1 MASLAFNLL
10 ARDPASNARAGRMT
24 TPHGEIRTPVFM
36 PVGTQATVKTLT
48 PEELEAAGAQ
58 IILGNTY
65 HLFLRPGHALIREM
79 GGLHG
84 FMNWRRPL
92 LTDSGGYQVF
102 SLSDLKSIQ
111 EEGVTFQSHIDGSRH
126 LFTPESV
133 MEIETALGADII
145 APLDECPPYP
155 CDYGYAKDSA
165 ALTLRWAERSQKRF
179 DELEGERAHPQALF
193 GIVQGSVYED
203 LRVDCAR
210 SLVDRGFDAYAIG
223 GMSIGEPKSAMADL
237 IDATVEH
244 LPEDRPRYL
253 MGAGTPEDLVD
264 AVGRGIDMFDC
275 VIPTREGRN
284 GALYTR
290 SGRINI
296 YNARFRADDGP
307 IDSSCSCY
315 ACRTFSRSYIRHLY
329 RAGEILGPR
338 MGTLHNIHFYVGLV
352 SEMRKA
358 ILEGRFGAWSRS
370 FLTAYRSETARSET
384 ARSET
389 ARSETARKEQP
400 Q

>member
-1 MASLAFNLL
+1 MASLDFELL
-10 ARDPASNARAGRMT
+10 AADPASRARAGRMK

-48 PEELEAAGAQ
+48 PADLEAAGAQ
-58 IILGNTY
+58 VVLGNTY
-65 HLFLRPGHALIREM
+65 HLFLRPGHELIRAL

-102 SLSDLKSIQ
+102 SLSDLKSIG

-126 LFTPESV
+126 LFTPEFV

-165 ALTLRWAERSQKRF
+165 ALTLRWAARSQKRF

-203 LRVDCAR
+203 LRVHCAR
-210 SLVDRGFDAYAIG
+210 ALVDQEFDAYAIG
-223 GMSIGEPKSAMADL
+223 GMSIGEPKSTMGDL
-237 IDATVEH
+237 IDATVEC
-244 LPEDRPRYL
+244 LPADRPRYL

-296 YNARFRADDGP
+296 YNARFRADAGP
-307 IDSSCSCY
+307 IDASCSCY
-315 ACRTFSRSYIRHLY
+315 ACRTFSRAYIRHLY

-338 MGTLHNIHFYVGLV
+338 MGTLHNIHFYVGLAA
-352 SEMRKA
+352 EMGEA
-358 ILEGRFGAWSRS
+358 ILEGRFPAFRRS
-370 FLTAYRSETARSET
+370 FLTAYRSETE
-384 ARSET
+384 
-389 ARSETARKEQP
+389 RKEYP

>member
-1 MASLAFNLL
+1 MASLDFNLL
-10 ARDPASNARAGRMT
+10 AEDPASRARAGRMKT
-24 TPHGEIRTPVFM
+24 AHGEIRTPVFM

-48 PEELEAAGAQ
+48 PADLEAAGAQ
-58 IILGNTY
+58 VILGNTY
-65 HLFLRPGHALIREM
+65 HLFLRPGHELIREM

-102 SLSDLKSIQ
+102 SLSDLKSIG
-111 EEGVTFQSHIDGSRH
+111 EEGVTFQSHVDGSRH

-165 ALTLRWAERSQKRF
+165 ALTLRWAARSRKRF
-179 DELEGERAHPQALF
+179 AELEGERAHAQALF

-203 LRVDCAR
+203 LRVHCAR
-210 SLVDRGFDAYAIG
+210 ALVDQEFDAYAIG
-223 GMSIGEPKSAMADL
+223 GMSIGEPKSTMGDL
-237 IDATVEH
+237 IDATVAC
-244 LPEDRPRYL
+244 LPADRPRYL

-296 YNARFRADDGP
+296 YNARFRADAEP
-307 IDSSCSCY
+307 IDPSCSCY
-315 ACRTFSRSYIRHLY
+315 ACRTFSRAYIRHLF

-338 MGTLHNIHFYVGLV
+338 MGTLHNVHFYVGLAA
-352 SEMRKA
+352 EMGEA
-358 ILEGRFGAWSRS
+358 ILAGRFPAWSRS
-370 FLTAYRSETARSET
+370 FLTAYRSETE
-384 ARSET
+384 
-389 ARSETARKEQP
+389 RKEYSQ
-400 Q
+400 

>member
-1 MASLAFNLL
+1 MASLDFNLL
-10 ARDPASNARAGRMT
+10 AADQASNARAGRMK

-48 PEELEAAGAQ
+48 PAELEAAGAQ
-58 IILGNTY
+58 VILGNTY
-65 HLFLRPGHALIREM
+65 HLFLRPGHELIREM

-84 FMNWRRPL
+84 FMNWRRPI

-102 SLSDLKSIQ
+102 SLSDLKSIA

-133 MEIETALGADII
+133 MEVETALGADII

-155 CDYGYAKDSA
+155 CDYRYAKDSA
-165 ALTLRWAERSQKRF
+165 ALTLRWAARSRRRF
-179 DELEGERAHPQALF
+179 EELEGERASPQALF

-210 SLVDRGFDAYAIG
+210 ALVDQEFDAYAIG
-223 GMSIGEPKSAMADL
+223 GMSIGEPKSTMGDL
-237 IDATVEH
+237 IDATVEC
-244 LPEDRPRYL
+244 LPADRPRYL

-296 YNARFRADDGP
+296 YNARFRADAEP
-307 IDSSCSCY
+307 IDASCSCY
-315 ACRTFSRSYIRHLY
+315 ACRTFSKAYIRHLF

-338 MGTLHNIHFYVGLV
+338 MGTLHNIHFYVGLAA
-352 SEMRKA
+352 EMGQA
-358 ILEGRFGAWSRS
+358 ILDGRFSAWSRS
-370 FLTAYRSETARSET
+370 FLTAYHSETE
-384 ARSET
+384 
-389 ARSETARKEQP
+389 RKEHAQ
-400 Q
+400 

>member
-102 SLSDLKSIQ
+102 SLSDLKSIR

-290 SGRINI
+290 SGRVNI
-296 YNARFRADDGP
+296 YNARFRADAGP
-307 IDSSCSCY
+307 IDTSCSCY

-384 ARSET
+384 AR
-389 ARSETARKEQP
+389 KEQP

>member
-1 MASLAFNLL
+1 MASLDFNLL
-10 ARDPASNARAGRMT
+10 AADPASNARAGCMK

-48 PEELEAAGAQ
+48 PADLEAAAAQ
-58 IILGNTY
+58 VILGNTY
-65 HLFLRPGHALIREM
+65 HLFLRPGHELIREM

-84 FMNWRRPL
+84 FMNWRRPI

-102 SLSDLKSIQ
+102 SLSDLKSIA

-155 CDYGYAKDSA
+155 CDYRYAKDSA
-165 ALTLRWAERSQKRF
+165 ALTLRWAARSRQRF
-179 DELEGERAHPQALF
+179 EELEGERASPQALF

-203 LRVDCAR
+203 LRVHCAR
-210 SLVDRGFDAYAIG
+210 ALVDQEFDAYAIG
-223 GMSIGEPKSAMADL
+223 GMSIGEPKSTMGDL
-237 IDATVEH
+237 IDATVEC
-244 LPEDRPRYL
+244 LPADRPRYL

-264 AVGRGIDMFDC
+264 AVGWGIDMFDC

-296 YNARFRADDGP
+296 YNARFRADAEP
-307 IDSSCSCY
+307 IDASCSCY
-315 ACRTFSRSYIRHLY
+315 ACRTFSKAYIRHLY

-338 MGTLHNIHFYVGLV
+338 MGTLHNVHFYVGLAA
-352 SEMRKA
+352 EMGEA
-358 ILEGRFGAWSRS
+358 ILEGRFPAWRSS
-370 FLTAYRSETARSET
+370 FLTAYRSETE
-384 ARSET
+384 
-389 ARSETARKEQP
+389 RKEHAQ
-400 Q
+400 

>member
-1 MASLAFNLL
+1 MASLEFNLL
-10 ARDPASNARAGRMT
+10 ALDPASNARAGRMKT
-24 TPHGEIRTPVFM
+24 AHGDIRTPVFM

-65 HLFLRPGHALIREM
+65 HLFLRPGHELIREM

-102 SLSDLKSIQ
+102 SLSDLKSIG
-111 EEGVTFQSHIDGSRH
+111 EEGVTFQSHIDGTRH
-126 LFTPESV
+126 LFTPELV
-133 MEIETALGADII
+133 MDVETALGADII

-155 CDYGYAKDSA
+155 CDYRYAKDSA
-165 ALTLRWAERSQKRF
+165 ALTVRWAARSRKRF
-179 DELEGERAHPQALF
+179 DELEGERAHAQALF
-193 GIVQGSVYED
+193 GIVQGSVYVD

-210 SLVDRGFDAYAIG
+210 SLVDKEFDAYAIG
-223 GMSIGEPKSAMADL
+223 GMSIGEPKSTMGEL

-253 MGAGTPEDLVD
+253 MGAGTPDDLVD

-284 GALYTR
+284 GAIYTR
-290 SGRINI
+290 RGRINI
-296 YNARFRADDGP
+296 YNARFRDDAGP
-307 IDSSCSCY
+307 IDPSCSCY

-338 MGTLHNIHFYVGLV
+338 MGTLHNIHFYVGLA
-352 SEMRKA
+352 SEMGEA
-358 ILEGRFGAWSRS
+358 VLEGRFGAWRSS
-370 FLTAYRSETARSET
+370 FLTAYHSEKE
-384 ARSET
+384 
-389 ARSETARKEQP
+389 RKERAQ
-400 Q
+400 

>member
-1 MASLAFNLL
+1 MASLSFDLL
-10 ARDPASNARAGRMT
+10 ARDPASNARAGRMK

-48 PEELEAAGAQ
+48 PAELETAGAQ

-84 FMNWRRPL
+84 FMNWQRPL

-102 SLSDLKSIQ
+102 SLSDLKSIE

-165 ALTLRWAERSQKRF
+165 ALTLRWAERSRKRYV
-179 DELEGERAHPQALF
+179 ELEGERAHPQALF

-223 GMSIGEPKSAMADL
+223 GMSIGEPKPAMAAL

-296 YNARFRADDGP
+296 YNARFRTDAGP
-307 IDSSCSCY
+307 IDASCSCY

-352 SEMRKA
+352 SEMGES

-370 FLTAYRSETARSET
+370 FLTAYRSETAR
-384 ARSET
+384 
-389 ARSETARKEQP
+389 KEQP

>member
-1 MASLAFNLL
+1 MASLEFNLL
-10 ARDPASNARAGRMT
+10 ALDTASNARAGRMKT
-24 TPHGEIRTPVFM
+24 AHGDIRTPVFM

-65 HLFLRPGHALIREM
+65 HLFLRPGHELIREM

-102 SLSDLKSIQ
+102 SLSDLKSIG
-111 EEGVTFQSHIDGSRH
+111 EEGVTFQSHIDGTRH
-126 LFTPESV
+126 LFTPELV
-133 MEIETALGADII
+133 MDVETALGADII
-145 APLDECPPYP
+145 APLDECPPFP
-155 CDYGYAKDSA
+155 CDYRYAKDSA
-165 ALTLRWAERSQKRF
+165 ALTVRWAARSRKRF
-179 DELEGERAHPQALF
+179 DELEGERAHAQALF
-193 GIVQGSVYED
+193 GIVQGSVYVD

-210 SLVDRGFDAYAIG
+210 SLVDQEFDAYAIG
-223 GMSIGEPKSAMADL
+223 GMSIGEPKSTMGEL

-244 LPEDRPRYL
+244 LPKDRPRYL
-253 MGAGTPEDLVD
+253 MGAGTPDDLVD

-290 SGRINI
+290 RGRINI
-296 YNARFRADDGP
+296 YNARFRDDPGP
-307 IDSSCSCY
+307 IDPSCSCY

-338 MGTLHNIHFYVGLV
+338 MGTLHNIHFYVGLA
-352 SEMRKA
+352 SEMGEA
-358 ILEGRFGAWSRS
+358 VLEGRFGAWRSS
-370 FLTAYRSETARSET
+370 FLTAYQSEKE
-384 ARSET
+384 
-389 ARSETARKEQP
+389 RKERAQ
-400 Q
+400 

>member
-1 MASLAFNLL
+1 MSSLEFNLL
-10 ARDPASNARAGRMT
+10 ALDPASNARAGRMKT
-24 TPHGEIRTPVFM
+24 AHGDIRTPVFM

-65 HLFLRPGHALIREM
+65 HLFLRPGHELIREM

-102 SLSDLKSIQ
+102 SLSDLKSIG
-111 EEGVTFQSHIDGSRH
+111 EEGVTFQSHIDGTRH
-126 LFTPESV
+126 LFTPELV
-133 MEIETALGADII
+133 MDVETALGADII

-155 CDYGYAKDSA
+155 CDYRYAKDSA
-165 ALTLRWAERSQKRF
+165 ALTVRWAARSRKRF
-179 DELEGERAHPQALF
+179 DELEGERAHAQALF
-193 GIVQGSVYED
+193 GIVQGSVYVD

-210 SLVDRGFDAYAIG
+210 SLVDQEFDAYAIG
-223 GMSIGEPKSAMADL
+223 GMSIGEPKSTMGEL

-253 MGAGTPEDLVD
+253 MGAGTPDDLVD

-290 SGRINI
+290 RGRINI
-296 YNARFRADDGP
+296 YNARFRDDAGP
-307 IDSSCSCY
+307 IDPSCSCY

-338 MGTLHNIHFYVGLV
+338 MGTLHNIHFYVGLA
-352 SEMRKA
+352 SEMGEA
-358 ILEGRFGAWSRS
+358 VLEGRFGAWRSS
-370 FLTAYRSETARSET
+370 FLTAYHSEK
-384 ARSET
+384 
-389 ARSETARKEQP
+389 ARKERAQ
-400 Q
+400 

>member
-1 MASLAFNLL
+1 MASLDFNLL
-10 ARDPASNARAGRMT
+10 GLDPASHARVGRMK

-65 HLFLRPGHALIREM
+65 HLFLRPGHDLIREM

-102 SLSDLKSIQ
+102 SLSDLKSIE
-111 EEGVTFQSHIDGSRH
+111 EEGVTFQSHIDGTRH
-126 LFTPESV
+126 LFTPELV
-133 MEIETALGADII
+133 MDIETALGADII

-155 CDYGYAKDSA
+155 CDYRYAKDSA
-165 ALTLRWAERSQKRF
+165 ALTLRWAARSRKRF
-179 DELEGERAHPQALF
+179 DELEGERAHAQALF
-193 GIVQGSVYED
+193 GIVQGGVYED

-210 SLVDRGFDAYAIG
+210 SLVDQEFDAYAIG
-223 GMSIGEPKSAMADL
+223 GMSIGEPKSTMGDL
-237 IDATVEH
+237 IDATVEN

-253 MGAGTPEDLVD
+253 MGAGTPDDLVD

-290 SGRINI
+290 RGRINI
-296 YNARFRADDGP
+296 YNARFRADAGP
-307 IDSSCSCY
+307 IDISCSCY
-315 ACRTFSRSYIRHLY
+315 ACRTFSRSYIRHLF

-338 MGTLHNIHFYVGLV
+338 MGTLHNIHFYVGLAA
-352 SEMRKA
+352 EMGEA
-358 ILEGRFGAWSRS
+358 IQEGRFGPWRRS
-370 FLTAYRSETARSET
+370 FLTAYHSETE
-384 ARSET
+384 
-389 ARSETARKEQP
+389 RKERAQ
-400 Q
+400 

>member
-1 MASLAFNLL
+1 MPSLDFNLL
-10 ARDPASNARAGRMT
+10 AADPASRARAGRMKT
-24 TPHGEIRTPVFM
+24 AHGEIRTPVFM

-48 PEELEAAGAQ
+48 PADLEAAGAQ
-58 IILGNTY
+58 VILGNTY
-65 HLFLRPGHALIREM
+65 HLFLRPGHELIREM

-102 SLSDLKSIQ
+102 SLSDLKSIG
-111 EEGVTFQSHIDGSRH
+111 EEGVTFQSHVDGSRH

-165 ALTLRWAERSQKRF
+165 ALTLRWAARSRKRF
-179 DELEGERAHPQALF
+179 AELEGERAHAQALF

-203 LRVDCAR
+203 LRVHCAR
-210 SLVDRGFDAYAIG
+210 ALVDQEFDAYAIG
-223 GMSIGEPKSAMADL
+223 GMSIGEPKSTMGDL
-237 IDATVEH
+237 IDATVAC
-244 LPEDRPRYL
+244 LPADRPRYL

-296 YNARFRADDGP
+296 YNARFRADAEP
-307 IDSSCSCY
+307 IDPSCSCY
-315 ACRTFSRSYIRHLY
+315 ACRTFSRAYIRHLF

-338 MGTLHNIHFYVGLV
+338 MGTLHNVHFYVGLAA
-352 SEMRKA
+352 EMGEA
-358 ILEGRFGAWSRS
+358 ILAGRFPAWSRS
-370 FLTAYRSETARSET
+370 FLTAYRSETE
-384 ARSET
+384 
-389 ARSETARKEQP
+389 RKEYSQ
-400 Q
+400 

>member
-1 MASLAFNLL
+1 MASLEFNLL
-10 ARDPASNARAGRMT
+10 ALDPASNARAGRMKT
-24 TPHGEIRTPVFM
+24 AHGDIRTPVFM

-102 SLSDLKSIQ
+102 SLSDLKSIG
-111 EEGVTFQSHIDGSRH
+111 EEGVTFQSHIDGARH
-126 LFTPESV
+126 LFTPELV
-133 MEIETALGADII
+133 MDVETALGADII

-155 CDYGYAKDSA
+155 CDYRYARDSA
-165 ALTLRWAERSQKRF
+165 ALTVRWAARSRKRF
-179 DELEGERAHPQALF
+179 DELEGERAHAQALF
-193 GIVQGSVYED
+193 GIVQGSVYVD

-210 SLVDRGFDAYAIG
+210 SLVDQEFDAYAIG
-223 GMSIGEPKSAMADL
+223 GMSIGEPKSTMGEL

-253 MGAGTPEDLVD
+253 MGAGTPDDLVD

-290 SGRINI
+290 HGRINI
-296 YNARFRADDGP
+296 YNARFRDDAGP
-307 IDSSCSCY
+307 IAPSCSCY

-338 MGTLHNIHFYVGLV
+338 MGTLHNIHFYVGLA
-352 SEMRKA
+352 SEMGEA
-358 ILEGRFGAWSRS
+358 VLEGRFGAWRSS
-370 FLTAYRSETARSET
+370 FLTAYHSEKE
-384 ARSET
+384 
-389 ARSETARKEQP
+389 RKERAQ
-400 Q
+400 

>member
-1 MASLAFNLL
+1 MASLEFNLL
-10 ARDPASNARAGRMT
+10 ALDPASNARAGRMKT
-24 TPHGEIRTPVFM
+24 AHGDIRTPVFM

-65 HLFLRPGHALIREM
+65 HLFLRPGHELIREM

-102 SLSDLKSIQ
+102 SLSDLKSIG
-111 EEGVTFQSHIDGSRH
+111 EEGVTFQSHIDGTRH
-126 LFTPESV
+126 LFTPELV
-133 MEIETALGADII
+133 MDVETALGADII

-155 CDYGYAKDSA
+155 CDYRYAKDSA
-165 ALTLRWAERSQKRF
+165 ALTVRWAARSRQRF
-179 DELEGERAHPQALF
+179 DELEGERAHAQALF
-193 GIVQGSVYED
+193 GIVQGSVYVD

-210 SLVDRGFDAYAIG
+210 SLVDQEFDAYAIG
-223 GMSIGEPKSAMADL
+223 GMSIGEPKSTMGEL

-253 MGAGTPEDLVD
+253 MGAGTPDDLID

-290 SGRINI
+290 RGRINI
-296 YNARFRADDGP
+296 YNARFRDDAGP
-307 IDSSCSCY
+307 IDPSCSCY

-338 MGTLHNIHFYVGLV
+338 MGTLHNIHFYVGLA
-352 SEMRKA
+352 SEMEEA
-358 ILEGRFGAWSRS
+358 VMEGRFGAWRSS
-370 FLTAYRSETARSET
+370 FLTAYHSEKE
-384 ARSET
+384 
-389 ARSETARKEQP
+389 RKERAQ
-400 Q
+400 

>member
-1 MASLAFNLL
+1 MAPLDFDLL
-10 ARDPASNARAGRMT
+10 APDPASNARSGRMR
-24 TPHGEIRTPVFM
+24 TPHGDIRTPVFM

-48 PEELEAAGAQ
+48 PAELEAAGAQ
-58 IILGNTY
+58 IVLGNTY

-84 FMNWRRPL
+84 FMNWQRPI

-102 SLSDLKSIQ
+102 SLSDLKSIG
-111 EEGVTFQSHIDGSRH
+111 EEGVTFQSHIDGTRH
-126 LFTPESV
+126 LFTPELV

-155 CDYGYAKDSA
+155 CDYRYAKDSA
-165 ALTLRWAERSQKRF
+165 ALTVRWADRSRKRF
-179 DELEGERAHPQALF
+179 DELEGERGHAQALF
-193 GIVQGSVYED
+193 GIVQGGVYAD

-223 GMSIGEPKSAMADL
+223 GMSIGEPKSTMGEL

-290 SGRINI
+290 RGRINI
-296 YNARFRADDGP
+296 YNARFRSDAGP
-307 IDSSCSCY
+307 IDANCSCY
-315 ACRTFSRSYIRHLY
+315 ACRTFSRAYIRHLY

-338 MGTLHNIHFYVGLV
+338 MGTLHNIHYYVGLAA
-352 SEMRKA
+352 EMGEA
-358 ILEGRFGAWSRS
+358 VLEGRFGAWRRS
-370 FLTAYRSETARSET
+370 FLAEYQSESD
-384 ARSET
+384 
-389 ARSETARKEQP
+389 RKERAQ
-400 Q
+400 

>member
-1 MASLAFNLL
+1 MASLSFDLL
-10 ARDPASNARAGRMT
+10 ARDPASNARAGRMK

-48 PEELEAAGAQ
+48 PAELETAGAQ

-84 FMNWRRPL
+84 FMNWQRPL

-102 SLSDLKSIQ
+102 SLSDLKSIE
-111 EEGVTFQSHIDGSRH
+111 EEGVIFQSHIDGSRH

-165 ALTLRWAERSQKRF
+165 ALTLRWAERSRKRF

-223 GMSIGEPKSAMADL
+223 GMSIGEPKAAMADL

-296 YNARFRADDGP
+296 YNARFRADAGP
-307 IDSSCSCY
+307 IDASCSCY

-352 SEMRKA
+352 SEMGEA
-358 ILEGRFGAWSRS
+358 IREGRFGAWSRS
-370 FLTAYRSETARSET
+370 FLTAYRSETAR
-384 ARSET
+384 
-389 ARSETARKEQP
+389 KEHAQ
-400 Q
+400 